1 MKKTIK
7 KIYRIGLI
15 AAAGLLTYSCSEWLD
30 FDPVA
35 AENSASFYITMT
47 DAEQAVTIA
56 YSDLSARTIWDR
68 NVVLSMSDVA
78 SDDAEAGG
86 DYENE
91 VPGTEEFNRIAPLST
106 NGIISETYGDL
117 FRGIHHC
124 NLALENIPGIPE
136 TDPSADPA
144 IINLRIA
151 ELKFLRALN
160 YMYLTHLW
168 GQVPLVD
175 HILAPSE
182 YFRDKASMR
191 ELFDLIEKDL
201 TEAIPVLTEKSELS
215 SANIGRATK
224 GAAKALLARMYLYE
238 SSYAR
243 NYPGDE
249 RFAGL
254 NERWQDALDMCQ
266 DVIGSGEYS
275 LVGADGTTFNTWHG
289 PQTNGYRYLF
299 TVEGENCAESIF
311 EIQYLNDGLD
321 YTWTRAG
328 SLVQWVSPRYFSD
341 PTTGTAT
348 STGYWGLGWPT
359 QELVDEYETD
369 DVRFKTNIAA
379 PGDSVEIAG
388 GSVYAIN
395 FENTGTGYYMNKYVL
410 SAEQFSDASGHGWHK
425 SPFNMKLL
433 RYADVILMAAEASVM
448 LNDFAGA
455 RDYINQVRTRA
466 RVCGGGTVPADLT
479 GNATLDDVI
488 KERRLELA
496 FEGLRFFDM
505 VRWGIADDKLNGYT
519 TPGGFTLD
527 YASPRN
533 DFWPLPQRE
542 ITASN
547 GSLTQNEGW

>member
-7 KIYRIGLI
+7 KIYQIGLI

-30 FDPVA
+30 FEPVA
-35 AENSASFYITMT
+35 AENSASFYLTMT
-47 DAEQAVTIA
+47 DAEQAVTVA

-68 NVVLSMSDVA
+68 NVVLAMSDVA

-91 VPGTEEFNRIAPLST
+91 VPGTEEFNRLAVLPT

-124 NLALENIPGIPE
+124 NLAIENIPGIPD
-136 TDPSADPA
+136 TDPAADPA
-144 IINLRIA
+144 VINLRIA

-182 YFRDKASMR
+182 YFRDKASFR
-191 ELFDLIEKDL
+191 ELFDLIERDL

-254 NERWQDALDMCQ
+254 NERWQDVLDMCQ
-266 DVIGSGEYS
+266 EVIASGEYS

-289 PQTNGYRYLF
+289 SQTNGYRYLF
-299 TVEGENCAESIF
+299 TLEGENCAESIF
-311 EIQYLNDGLD
+311 EIQYLNDALD
-321 YTWTRAG
+321 YTWSRAG

-341 PTTGTAT
+341 AITGAAT

-359 QELVDEYETD
+359 QELVDEYEAG

-410 SAEQFSDASGHGWHK
+410 AAEQFSDASGHGWHK
-425 SPFNMKLL
+425 SPFNIKLL
-433 RYADVILMAAEASVM
+433 RYADVILMAAEASLM
-448 LNDFAGA
+448 LNDNGGA
-455 RDYINQVRTRA
+455 MDYINQVRTRA
-466 RVCGGGTVPADLT
+466 RVCGGGAVPADLT
-479 GNATLDDVI
+479 GAVTIDDLI
-488 KERRLELA
+488 RERRVELA
-496 FEGLRFFDM
+496 FEGLRFFDL
-505 VRWGIADDKLNGYT
+505 VRWNIAGDKLNNYT
-519 TPGGFTLD
+519 TPGGYIVEYL
-527 YASPRN
+527 SPRN
-533 DFWPLPQRE
+533 EFWPLPQRE

-547 GSLTQNEGW
+547 GNLTQNEGW